1 MLIKN
6 SYKSVLLALG
16 LSLVFWSC
24 SMESENQTPLQNE
37 LKEPSI
43 EEALALWDELDT
55 EAGMPVNS
63 RKRVDYN
70 YFEVSKNQIGFI
82 PAPGN
87 TGGPAPAFYP
97 GVGEGIATRMG
108 KMKSFINQ
116 FATFENGQLVT
127 VGAPV
132 VDVYAPALALLGLT
146 NVGNAVNSVTVDN
159 KGNAI
164 YFKNLK
170 NTVTPVSP
178 TLSSFTAEIQIIGGS
193 GRFKKASGEGVVRG
207 NFNPVTGE
215 GRSVTLAELSLK

>member
-1 MLIKN
+1 
-6 SYKSVLLALG
+6 
-16 LSLVFWSC
+16 
-24 SMESENQTPLQNE
+24 MEAENQAPLQNE
-37 LKEPSI
+37 VKEPSL
-43 EEALALWDELDT
+43 EEALAIWDELDS

-70 YFEVSKNQIGFI
+70 YFEIAKNQIGFI
-82 PAPGN
+82 PGPGYA
-87 TGGPAPAFYP
+87 GGPAPAFYP
-97 GVGEGIATRMG
+97 GEGEGIATRMG
-108 KMKSFINQ
+108 KMKSFLNQ

-132 VDVYAPALALLGLT
+132 ADVYAPKLALLGLT
-146 NVGNAVNSVTVDN
+146 NIRNAVNSVTVDN

-178 TLSSFTAEIQIIGGS
+178 TLSSFVAEIQIIGGN
-193 GRFKKASGEGVVRG
+193 GRFKNASGEGVVRG
-207 NFNPVTGE
+207 NFNPINGE